1 MKSSI
6 QFKIFILSI
15 LIIIPVG
22 ILYFN
27 LGEDL
32 FINIKENLENRQILY
47 SGGFNPDIDDKI
59 KLKHYLDGILV
70 ASSLH
75 QDKTIIK
82 NFSQRLEE

>member
-1 MKSSI
+1 MKL
-6 QFKIFILSI
+6 KI
-15 LIIIPVG
+15 VR
-22 ILYFN
+22 
-27 LGEDL
+27 D
-32 FINIKENLENRQILY
+32 NLENRQILY